1 MNTKKGSA
9 ILMVLAVIAVLL
21 IISTFVIQNKT
32 QRAAFTRYMSNEKKV
47 EAVAEAVLDMTIAK
61 IRIEANEH
69 SSTFYEF
76 LRSECSTVNGKLNN
90 GGKNSVMN
98 APTKIQSIDPSYF
111 KSAFDAI
118 TSGDPG
124 NFSEPVVS
132 AQIIHAEAFG
142 EKEDS
147 YEVVGI
153 TIPPKTSSAK
163 GSGTFPNSDAS
174 PNKDWRLPLLYPP
187 YKDGADNFENVWND
201 LPQNDI
207 ESGFAYKSPDIT
219 VKLNFKGLLANA
231 VALIGGLDDELDINL
246 LLKHAASEIGSRTAI
261 EFGIKIED
269 EFIDKVNDLIDDYN
283 DIPLV
288 PNIDYHLTTE
298 SVNELIKE
306 SMAGENTIDIEA
318 LLFEKMTEFDLLKTQ
333 LSQPQLSPKSLQ
345 KLAMGENVSP
355 NYSNTTAGSLPATFI
370 EKGALLQLTCVV
382 EYTPVSSQAKLNK
395 TFKAEIPFKASDVQP
410 IAPEYTFF
418 IANSKLLGN
427 PAGKTLPLN
436 IDFNCTEGGTEMAV
450 DDEFMLHNMNHEQT
464 VGEKDTI
471 SYDKVNALTPPAGKI
486 RVNGSEI
493 KPVFLFAGTLN
504 DGIKSS
510 ELTALA
516 LSEQS
521 DSSRALQLKATF
533 GWYQT
538 MSSAEMLT
546 KQVKIHFPIL
556 RTSLAI
562 DEEPAFQ
569 TAIEKGIA
577 GIYYMYK
584 QKNFG
589 DIFTKPSLLYGYGHL
604 DYPLGNKI
612 EGKVGSVVSEVFGV
626 VEVDDKIEIDI
637 KIDLGGIEVNP
648 HDDPWDKEV
657 QTYFGITNIKTYP
670 NGGLIPY
677 GLPNISQYNTI
688 DETWANTNEKGIMPS
703 NCYSLLQYQKK
714 ATSYFVDGAV
724 FMQELKDKDYNIDG
738 VNYIEGNLNLS
749 GNHTFSGNGLIVADN
764 IEITGSTIQ
773 LADSDSSL
781 GIIARSGSLAITD
794 SVVYAGCFSNDAPIF
809 TNSTIY
815 GNLVMNAF
823 EREKIFDCH
832 IRYAPKYMTVKDTK
846 FSNEDKANPYRYY
859 VSFAENWS
867 KSYYEKK

>member
-1 MNTKKGSA
+1 MNTKNGSA
-9 ILMVLAVIAVLL
+9 ILMVIAVIAVLL

-69 SSTFYEF
+69 DSEFYKF
-76 LRSECSTVNGKLNN
+76 LRSDCATVNGKLSN
-90 GGKNSVMN
+90 GGKNSVMSP
-98 APTKIQSIDPSYF
+98 PTKIQSIDPSYF

-124 NFSEPVVS
+124 NFSDPVVS

-142 EKEDS
+142 EKKDS

-153 TIPPKTSSAK
+153 SIPPKTSSAK

-174 PNKDWRLPLLYPP
+174 PNKNWRLPLLYPP
-187 YKDGADNFENVWND
+187 YKEGADNFENVWND

-219 VKLNFKGLLANA
+219 VKLNFKGLLAKI
-231 VALIGGLDDELDINL
+231 VAEFGGLDDELDVNI
-246 LLKHAASEIGSRTAI
+246 LLKHATSEINSRTAI

-269 EFIDKVNDLIDDYN
+269 DFIEKVNKLIEKYN
-283 DIPLV
+283 NAPVLSWFTEE
-288 PNIDYHLTTE
+288 IDYLTTE

-306 SMAGENTIDIEA
+306 SMDGKNTIDIEA
-318 LLFEKMTEFDLLKTQ
+318 LLFEKMNEFDPLE
-333 LSQPQLSPKSLQ
+333 PEISPKSLQ
-345 KLAMGENVSP
+345 KLVMGENSSP
-355 NYSNTTAGSLPATFI
+355 EYSNTAAGSLPTTYI

-382 EYTPVSSQAKLNK
+382 EYKPISSQATLKK
-395 TFKAEIPFKASDVQP
+395 TFKAEIPFKVSDVQP

-418 IANSKLLGN
+418 IANSALLGN
-427 PAGKTLPLN
+427 PAGKSLPQS
-436 IDFNCTEGGTEMAV
+436 IDFNCKDGGAELAA
-450 DDEFMLHNMNHEQT
+450 DDEFFLHNMNHEQT
-464 VGEKDTI
+464 IGKEETL
-471 SYDKVNALTPPAGKI
+471 SYDKVKNRKPSAGKI
-486 RVNGSEI
+486 RVNGDAI
-493 KPVFLFAGTLN
+493 DPVFLFPGTLN
-504 DGIKSS
+504 NGIKSS

-516 LSEQS
+516 LSDQS
-521 DSSRALQLKATF
+521 DPNRPLQLKATF
-533 GWYQT
+533 GWYQN
-538 MSSAEMLT
+538 MSNVDMLT
-546 KQVKIHFPIL
+546 KQVKIHFPVL
-556 RTSLAI
+556 RTGLHE

-584 QKNFG
+584 QKNYFD
-589 DIFTKPSLLYGYGHL
+589 DIFTRPSLLYGYGHM

-612 EGKVGSVVSEVFGV
+612 EGKVGAVVSELFGV
-626 VEVDDKIEIDI
+626 AEVDDKIEIDI

-657 QTYFGITNIKTYP
+657 QTYFGIKNIHTYP

-677 GLPNISQYNTI
+677 GMPNISQYNTI
-688 DETWANTNEKGIMPS
+688 DGTWANTNEKGIMPS

-724 FMQELKDKDYNIDG
+724 FMQELADKDYNIDG

-823 EREKIFDCH
+823 DRATIYDCH